1 MYDSPSSDI
10 KYLKTLILHITPELL
25 ELLNDILK
33 LCSENFIQEVVDTY
47 YKIIEYPLIAHLKL
61 DLI

>member
-1 MYDSPSSDI
+1 MFDSPSSDI
-10 KYLKTLILHITPELL
+10 KYLKTLILHIAPELL

-33 LCSENFIQEVVDTY
+33 LCTESLIEKVVDTY